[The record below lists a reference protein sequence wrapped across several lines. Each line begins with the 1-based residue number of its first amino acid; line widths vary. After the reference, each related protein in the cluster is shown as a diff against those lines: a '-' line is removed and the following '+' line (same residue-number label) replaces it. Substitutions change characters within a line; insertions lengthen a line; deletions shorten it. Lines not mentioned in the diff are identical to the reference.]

1 MCEDSG
7 ASLIV
12 TGCDKDDVQP
22 YLSENVE
29 LVHIKDPNIY
39 TWEDDNPE
47 HINHS
52 SDLAYII
59 YTSGTTGRAKGVMV
73 EHRNAVNVVCWFGRS
88 YIPGK
93 DTRVLLMSEYTF
105 DPSVNQIFGTLLHG
119 AVLHVIT
126 KELLFDTELLAKYI
140 DRTRINVLNF
150 VPLVLNDLL
159 KPAPVL
165 KSVRYVL
172 SGGERLDDLIK
183 DNITG
188 RGYRLFNQYGPTE
201 TTIDALVSE
210 CSAGSVT
217 LGKPISNTVC
227 YILDKYGNISPVGV
241 VGELVVGGGG
251 VVRGYLNR
259 PELTAEKFISFT
271 SHPGEKAPGVGAG
284 IASARNTLL
293 IDGQPQGVSLRSST
307 FNSQLFYKTGDL
319 ARWLP
324 RGDIE
329 YFGRI
334 DEQVKIRGF
343 RVEPGEIEHHLL
355 KQKTIKEAIV
365 IARED
370 QGGSKYL
377 CAYIVGSYRDSTG
390 DSSEGARRS
399 KPELPGIDT
408 LREYLSQT
416 LPDYM
421 IPSHFVGLD
430 ELPLTANGKIDRNA
444 LPAPE
449 IISAELYIAPRGAL
463 EGKLVNIWAEVLGLA
478 KEKIGIDDN
487 FFQLGGHSLKAIQL
501 TAKIY
506 KDFNVRVNLAELF
519 KNPSIRGLVKYIK
532 ESVVETSPTVR
543 MTEKKEYY
551 SLTSA
556 QRRFYVMQQVDP
568 ANTTYNMMTDAAVIE
583 RKMEREKMRNS
594 VGKLI
599 ERHEALRTS
608 FILVNDEPVQYIRE
622 PRCIRFEIEYYEVDQ
637 GQEAASIIENF
648 RRPFDLTQAPLLRL
662 GLVRLA
668 EEKYL
673 FLFDMHHIIS
683 DGVSFGLT
691 YEEFMNFYAG
701 KQETL
706 PALSLQYKD
715 YSEWQKLL
723 EMSGEIKKQEEYWL
737 QEFSGRIPQLNMPL
751 DYERPAVQSFSGD
764 RVRFIVSPADANK
777 LRKYAADED
786 VTMFMVILALTYVFL
801 SKLSSRE
808 DIVLGVPTVGRRYSQ
823 FYHIV
828 GVFINTLALRN
839 YPTENKSYTQFLKE
853 VKERAIAAFD
863 NQDYQFED
871 LVQKVRKTRDS
882 SRNPLFDVL
891 YSYTRID
898 RAETPGS
905 KEGNEKD
912 FFTGM
917 KSFGYQNKKTLL
929 DLVVVVTDEEESGEI
944 TFGIS
949 YCTKLFKK
957 KTMEKFV
964 TYFQE
969 IITAVLENKQI
980 LLKDIKISHD
990 LGEAKSTA
998 HQIEFGF

>member
-1 MCEDSG
+1 
-7 ASLIV
+7 
-12 TGCDKDDVQP
+12 
-22 YLSENVE
+22 
-29 LVHIKDPNIY
+29 
-39 TWEDDNPE
+39 
-47 HINHS
+47 
-52 SDLAYII
+52 
-59 YTSGTTGRAKGVMV
+59 
-73 EHRNAVNVVCWFGRS
+73 
-88 YIPGK
+88 
-93 DTRVLLMSEYTF
+93 
-105 DPSVNQIFGTLLHG
+105 
-119 AVLHVIT
+119 
-126 KELLFDTELLAKYI
+126 
-140 DRTRINVLNF
+140 
-150 VPLVLNDLL
+150 
-159 KPAPVL
+159 
-165 KSVRYVL
+165 
-172 SGGERLDDLIK
+172 
-183 DNITG
+183 
-188 RGYRLFNQYGPTE
+188 
-201 TTIDALVSE
+201 
-210 CSAGSVT
+210 
-217 LGKPISNTVC
+217 
-227 YILDKYGNISPVGV
+227 
-241 VGELVVGGGG
+241 
-251 VVRGYLNR
+251 
-259 PELTAEKFISFT
+259 
-271 SHPGEKAPGVGAG
+271 
-284 IASARNTLL
+284 
-293 IDGQPQGVSLRSST
+293 
-307 FNSQLFYKTGDL
+307 
-319 ARWLP
+319 
-324 RGDIE
+324 
-329 YFGRI
+329 
-334 DEQVKIRGF
+334 
-343 RVEPGEIEHHLL
+343 
-355 KQKTIKEAIV
+355 
-365 IARED
+365 
-370 QGGSKYL
+370 
-377 CAYIVGSYRDSTG
+377 
-390 DSSEGARRS
+390 
-399 KPELPGIDT
+399 
-408 LREYLSQT
+408 
-416 LPDYM
+416 
-421 IPSHFVGLD
+421 
-430 ELPLTANGKIDRNA
+430 
-444 LPAPE
+444 
-449 IISAELYIAPRGAL
+449 
-463 EGKLVNIWAEVLGLA
+463 
-478 KEKIGIDDN
+478 
-487 FFQLGGHSLKAIQL
+487 
-501 TAKIY
+501 
-506 KDFNVRVNLAELF
+506 
-519 KNPSIRGLVKYIK
+519 
-532 ESVVETSPTVR
+532 
-543 MTEKKEYY
+543 
-551 SLTSA
+551 
-556 QRRFYVMQQVDP
+556 
-568 ANTTYNMMTDAAVIE
+568 
-583 RKMEREKMRNS
+583 
-594 VGKLI
+594 
-599 ERHEALRTS
+599 
-608 FILVNDEPVQYIRE
+608 
-622 PRCIRFEIEYYEVDQ
+622 
-637 GQEAASIIENF
+637 
-648 RRPFDLTQAPLLRL
+648 
-662 GLVRLA
+662 LA